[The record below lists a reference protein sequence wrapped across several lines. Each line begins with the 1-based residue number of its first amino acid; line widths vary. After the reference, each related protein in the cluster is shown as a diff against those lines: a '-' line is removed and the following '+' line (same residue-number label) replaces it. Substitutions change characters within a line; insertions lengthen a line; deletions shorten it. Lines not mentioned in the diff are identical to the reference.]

1 MKKNEIVEIEIT
13 GTTDEGMGVGRA
25 DGIAVFV
32 PYALPG
38 ETVRAIIIKVAK
50 SYLVGKLLGVVKPS
64 DARVKSECEY
74 FYKCGGCQ
82 YWNVNYETELDYKRQ
97 QVEDCLRRI
106 GGLDIEV
113 PPVLGGKNCRGYR
126 NKGQFPVSGDGIG
139 IYAAKSHRVIDV
151 DKCIIQDETNPD
163 VLFCVREWMKNYN
176 IEAYNEE
183 TDKGIVRHIYTRS
196 GKGGL
201 MVCIVT
207 RIDSLPHT
215 EELVEGLRLAVGE
228 KLCGILQNVN
238 KAKTNVVLGKT
249 FKTLW
254 GDDFLIDSIGEY
266 KFKISPLSF
275 YQVNNAQTVVL
286 YDKAMEFA
294 GLTGKET
301 LWDMY
306 CGIGTIG
313 QYMSKGA
320 AKIVGVEI
328 VEDAVRNARENARLN
343 GIENAQ
349 YFCGAAEEVAPRLL
363 EKGLKPDVVVLDPP
377 RKGCDAK
384 LLETVAGVKPKRI
397 VYVSC
402 KPSTLARDLKVLD
415 ALGYKTEKV
424 QPVDLFPRTSHV
436 ECVVR
441 LCRNEHSSI

>member
-1 MKKNEIVEIEIT
+1 MKKNDIVEIEIT

-25 DGIAVFV
+25 NGIAVFV

-38 ETVRAIIIKVAK
+38 EIIRAIIIKVAK
-50 SYLVGKLLGVVKPS
+50 SYLVGKLLDVVKPS
-64 DARVKSECEY
+64 PNRVKSECEF

-82 YWNVNYETELDYKRQ
+82 FWNVQYETELEYKRQ
-97 QVEDCLRRI
+97 LVEDCIKRI
-106 GGLDIEV
+106 GNIDVEV
-113 PPVLGGKNCRGYR
+113 PQVLGGRDCKGYR
-126 NKGQFPVSGDGIG
+126 NKGQFPVSIDGIG

-151 DKCIIQDETNPD
+151 DRCIIQDETNPH
-163 VLFCVREWMKNYN
+163 VLACVREWMKKYN
-176 IEAYNEE
+176 IEAYCEE
-183 TDKGIVRHIYTRS
+183 TDTGVIRHIYTRN
-196 GKGGL
+196 GCGGL

-207 RIDSLPHT
+207 RT
-215 EELVEGLRLAVGE
+215 EELLHSEELVKALHDVLGE
-228 KLCGILQNVN
+228 KISGILQNVN

-254 GDDFLIDSIGEY
+254 GDDYLIDNIGEY

-286 YDKAMEFA
+286 YNKAMEYA

-328 VEDAVRNARENARLN
+328 VEDAVRNARENARFN

-349 YFCGAAEEVAPRLL
+349 YFCGAAEEVAPKLL

-377 RKGCDAK
+377 RKGCDIK
-384 LLETVAGVKPKRI
+384 LLETVASVAPQRI

-402 KPSTLARDLKVLD
+402 KPSTLARDLKILD
-415 ALGYKTEKV
+415 SYGYNTIKV

-436 ECVVR
+436 ECCVL
-441 LCRNEHSSI
+441 LCKA